1 MYIQYVGFD
10 TAPSFRIYTFH
21 VIDPPYEAR
30 EFMVKVPSEAFR
42 PNRLSLQDGPGI
54 CYARLAQEL
63 RGQTP
68 GSRAEACLIIGER
81 DITDYL
87 EQHYP
92 KKWQA

>member
-10 TAPSFRIYTFH
+10 TGPSFRIYTFS
-21 VIDPPYEAR
+21 VINPPDEAR
-30 EFMVKVPSEAFR
+30 EFTVKVQSQAFR

-54 CYARLAQEL
+54 CFARLAQEL
-63 RGQTP
+63 GGQTHQ
-68 GSRAEACLIIGER
+68 SRAEASLIIGEQ

-92 KKWQA
+92 KKPQA

>member
-1 MYIQYVGFD
+1 MYIHCVGFD
-10 TAPSFRIYTFH
+10 TAASFRIYTFH
-21 VIDPPYEAR
+21 VIDAPNAAR
-30 EFMVKVPSEAFR
+30 DFTVKVQSEAFR

-54 CYARLAQEL
+54 CYARLAQDL

-68 GSRAEACLIIGER
+68 VSHTEACLIIGER

-92 KKWQA
+92 KKRQA